1 MDVAKARKEE
11 ITYSMIEILYKA
23 FEIKTANLETENNNP
38 FKQAFLSNM
47 DYNDE
52 NDIRNKSIF
61 FSIIKWL
68 NDSIAMQKF
77 FEKTAHILSD
87 GEKREYTSQK
97 LGNLNLSTVQK
108 NNINEI
114 ITNLSIGKNTP
125 NMQRENT
132 VLYKLDNSELTS
144 ALDFSADVFIED
156 ENEITAIELKSVRP
170 NSGEMRGE
178 KHKILEGKCAL
189 YNKNPDKKVN
199 FFLGFPFDPISGF
212 PTKYDKER
220 FMDSIINLRKYFDK
234 NEILLASELWDFLS
248 GTKNTMEFL
257 LKIINKISTPEFIDR
272 YRFVNDV
279 SNIGTSKYLDYLREW
294 NLYSQLLLTGK
305 DEIIRKAIRGDKRL
319 IKIYNQQMFK
329 DGEYNYNR
337 FEKLSRLI

>member
-108 NNINEI
+108 NN
-114 ITNLSIGKNTP
+114 
-125 NMQRENT
+125 
-132 VLYKLDNSELTS
+132 
-144 ALDFSADVFIED
+144 
-156 ENEITAIELKSVRP
+156 
-170 NSGEMRGE
+170 
-178 KHKILEGKCAL
+178 
-189 YNKNPDKKVN
+189 
-199 FFLGFPFDPISGF
+199 
-212 PTKYDKER
+212 
-220 FMDSIINLRKYFDK
+220 
-234 NEILLASELWDFLS
+234 
-248 GTKNTMEFL
+248 
-257 LKIINKISTPEFIDR
+257 
-272 YRFVNDV
+272 
-279 SNIGTSKYLDYLREW
+279 
-294 NLYSQLLLTGK
+294 
-305 DEIIRKAIRGDKRL
+305 
-319 IKIYNQQMFK
+319 
-329 DGEYNYNR
+329 
-337 FEKLSRLI
+337 